1 MMFRQFILPLSFLLL
16 NSCGDKK
23 ESITPTIQ
31 PITES
36 VYASG
41 TVKSKNQYQVFP
53 NVSGIID
60 VIFVKEGDTVKAGQ
74 PILKI
79 YNMVQELN
87 KENAELSAAYSDF
100 NSNKGKLNDAFLSI
114 GLAKDKMYNDSLL
127 FSRQESLKAQGIGTE
142 IEYEQS
148 MLNYHNSKNAYYSA
162 KVRYDDL
169 KRQIDFN
176 SAQSKKNVQISSTLA
191 NDLTVVSQIDGVIY
205 NLTKEEGE
213 MVNTQTALAV
223 IGDATV
229 FELEMQV
236 DENDILKIK
245 IGQQVF
251 VTLDSYEDLSFEGS
265 IIQID
270 PMMNQSTKT
279 FTVTAKFLEQPEVL
293 YPNMNFEASIVIQ
306 TKEDAMLIPRNY
318 LINDS
323 LVVKSNGDTVA
334 VKTGLKDYKM
344 VEILSGISA
353 TDEITKPA
361 K

>member
-1 MMFRQFILPLSFLLL
+1 MV
-16 NSCGDKK
+16 SCGDKK
-23 ESITPTIQ
+23 ESILPVVQ

-41 TVKSKNQYQVFP
+41 IVKSKNQYQVFP
-53 NVSGIID
+53 NVSGVIET
-60 VIFVKEGDTVKAGQ
+60 IFVKEGDSVKVGQ

-79 YNMVQELN
+79 YNLVQELN
-87 KENAELSAAYSDF
+87 KENAELTAAYSDF
-100 NSNKGKLNDAFLSI
+100 NSNQGKLNDAFLAI
-114 GLAKDKMYNDSLL
+114 GLARDKMYNDSLL
-127 FSRQESLKAQGIGTE
+127 FNRQQNLKEEGIGTE

-176 SAQSKKNVQISSTLA
+176 AAQTKKNVQISSTLA
-191 NDLTVVSQIDGVIY
+191 NELTVISKIDGVIY
-205 NLTKEEGE
+205 DVTKEEGE

-223 IGDATV
+223 IGDATE

-236 DENDILKIK
+236 DENDIMKIK

-251 VTLDSYEDLSFEGS
+251 VTLDSYEDMSFEGS

-279 FTVTAKFLEQPEVL
+279 FTVTAKFLEQPAVL
-293 YPNMNFEASIVIQ
+293 YPNMNFEANIVIQ
-306 TKEDAMLIPRNY
+306 TKEEALLIPRNY
-318 LINDS
+318 LLGDS
-323 LVVKSNGDTVA
+323 LVIKSNGDTVL
-334 VKTGLKDYKM
+334 VEVGLKDYKM
-344 VEILSGISA
+344 AEILSGISA

>member
-1 MMFRQFILPLSFLLL
+1 MMFRQFILPLAYLLL
-16 NSCGDKK
+16 ISCGDKK

-41 TVKSKNQYQVFP
+41 TIKSKNQYQVFP

-87 KENAELSAAYSDF
+87 KENAELNAAYSDF
-100 NSNKGKLNDAFLSI
+100 SSNKGKLNDAFLAI
-114 GLAKDKMYNDSLL
+114 GLAKDKLYNDSLL
-127 FSRQESLKAQGIGTE
+127 FNRQQTLKDQGIGTE

-169 KRQIDFN
+169 KRQIDYN

-191 NDLTVVSQIDGVIY
+191 NDLTVVSKIDGVIY
-205 NLTKEEGE
+205 NLTKEVGE
-213 MVNTQTALAV
+213 MVNTQTAVAV
-223 IGDATV
+223 IGDATE
-229 FELEMQV
+229 FEMEMQV
-236 DENDILKIK
+236 DENDILRIK

-251 VTLDSYEDLSFEGS
+251 VTLDSYQDLSFEGS
-265 IIQID
+265 IIEID

-293 YPNMNFEASIVIQ
+293 YPNMNFEANIVVNEKAK
-306 TKEDAMLIPRNY
+306 TLLIPRKC
-318 LINDS
+318 LIDDGF
-323 LVVKSNGDTVA
+323 VIRENGDTIPV
-334 VKTGLKDYKM
+334 VTGLKNYQQ
-344 VEILSGISA
+344 VEILSGLSI
-353 TDEITKPA
+353 TDKIRLPEE
-361 K
+361 